1 MIATTQIETSRL
13 ADQLERSFRGGAWN
27 GPALL
32 EALNGVEAE
41 AATARLAPGVHT
53 IHEIAWHAAFWID
66 ASRRRIEGE
75 DDSGLAP
82 GADFPVEPTDAVAAW
97 GETRE
102 RLEAAHRGLHDLVL
116 SLADERLDDPVSG
129 SDPTVRGLLLGL
141 LQHNAYHAGQ
151 IVVLRKA
158 QEGR

>member
-1 MIATTQIETSRL
+1 MPTATQVETTRL
-13 ADQLERSFRGGAWN
+13 ADQLERSFRGGAWH
-27 GPALL
+27 GPSLL
-32 EALNGVEAE
+32 EAVADVD
-41 AATARLAPGVHT
+41 ASSAVSRLSPGTHT